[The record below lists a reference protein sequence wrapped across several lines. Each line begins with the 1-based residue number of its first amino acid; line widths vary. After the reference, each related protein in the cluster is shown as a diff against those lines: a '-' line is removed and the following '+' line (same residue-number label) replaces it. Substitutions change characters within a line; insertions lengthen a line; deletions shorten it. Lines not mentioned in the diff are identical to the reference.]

1 MKRRP
6 AMFRCARVLSILAT
20 LSVGAQSAAA
30 EALLD
35 AGDVIELVIAGPQ
48 AVTQRATINRDGD
61 VSLAKIGMLRAAG
74 STLSELRARVQEQLA
89 SRVFYVRNMNG
100 QERPTTIDVG
110 DVSLAVVE
118 YRPVYV
124 NGDVSKPGELAFR
137 AGMSV
142 RQAIALAG
150 GLDIARFRVRD
161 PFLDAAEARAEYE
174 TLWTEYAGGLA
185 RKLRLEAMLA
195 DQDSIDKAGMARTP
209 LASASI
215 EELLALEQR
224 RLASDRNDLANEKR
238 YLKQS
243 LTQLD
248 RQVVALKEQQ
258 EQEKQG
264 LAADQV
270 EAESTRALLT
280 RGITSATRTTE
291 ARRALLLSSTRLLQ
305 TGAQLSTTLQQREE
319 LQRKLEKVDDHRR
332 IDLMGELQSTQVA
345 LQTLEAKIRG
355 AGEKLLYSGA
365 MKSQLARGSGGQP
378 QIVVYR
384 KVNSGFEKG
393 STRIDADQDQELVP
407 GDVVDV
413 TLKIETPVNIIERR
427 ETLTPMR

>member
-1 MKRRP
+1 M
-6 AMFRCARVLSILAT
+6 
-20 LSVGAQSAAA
+20 A

-35 AGDVIELVIAGPQ
+35 AGDVVELVIAGPQ
-48 AVTQRATINRDGD
+48 PLTQRATINRDGD
-61 VSLAKIGMLRAAG
+61 VSLAKVGMLRAAG
-74 STLSELRARVQEQLA
+74 STLGDLRSRVHEQLV
-89 SRVFYVRNMNG
+89 SRVFYVRNLNG
-100 QERPTTIDVG
+100 QERPTTVDLG

-124 NGDVSKPGELAFR
+124 NGDVSKPGEQSFR

-142 RQAIALAG
+142 RQAIALSG

-174 TLWTEYAGGLA
+174 ALWTEYAGALA
-185 RKLRLEAMLA
+185 RKLRLEAML
-195 DQDSIDKAGMARTP
+195 DDHSSIKKDALARTP
-209 LASASI
+209 LAAAAI
-215 EELLALEQR
+215 EELLALEGR
-224 RLASDRNDLANEKR
+224 RLVSDRTDIANEKR

-243 LTQLD
+243 LNQLD
-248 RQVVALKEQQ
+248 RQVAALQDQQ

-264 LAADQV
+264 LAADQI
-270 EAESTRALLT
+270 EAESTRALLS

-332 IDLMGELQSTQVA
+332 IDLMGELQTTQVL

-378 QIVVYR
+378 HIVVFR
-384 KVNSGFEKG
+384 KSGTPSQKT
-393 STRIDADQDQELVP
+393 SIRIDADQDEELFP
-407 GDVVDV
+407 GDVVEV
-413 TLKIETPVNIIERR
+413 SLKIETPANVFARGDALR
-427 ETLTPMR
+427 LAP

>member
-1 MKRRP
+1 MKIKSGRLGVITLALAVWAVP
-6 AMFRCARVLSILAT
+6 AS
-20 LSVGAQSAAA
+20 A

-35 AGDVIELVIAGPQ
+35 TGDVLELFIAGPQ
-48 AVTQRATINRDGD
+48 PLAQRASINRNGD
-61 VSLAKIGMLRAAG
+61 ISFAKIGILRASG
-74 STLSELRARVQEQLA
+74 STLTDLRARVNEQLA
-89 SRVFYVRNMNG
+89 SRVFYVRSLNG
-100 QERPTTIDVG
+100 QDRPTTIDLG

-118 YRPVYV
+118 YRPVYI
-124 NGDVSKPGELAFR
+124 NGDVSKPGDQPFR

-185 RKLRLEAMLA
+185 RKLRLEAMLD
-195 DQDSIDKAGMARTP
+195 DQQSIKKDALNRTP
-209 LASASI
+209 LAAAAI
-215 EELLALEQR
+215 EELLALEGR
-224 RLASDRNDLANEKR
+224 RLASDRSDIANEKR

-243 LTQLD
+243 LNQLD
-248 RQVVALKEQQ
+248 MQVTALKEQQ

-264 LAADQV
+264 LVADQV
-270 EAESTRALLT
+270 DAESTRALLS

-319 LQRKLEKVDDHRR
+319 VQRKLEKVDDHRR
-332 IDLMGELQSTQVA
+332 IDLMGELQSTQVL

-365 MKSQLARGSGGQP
+365 MKSQLARGSGGKP
-378 QIVVYR
+378 EIVVFR
-384 KVNSGFEKG
+384 RSNSPSEKG
-393 STRIDADQDQELVP
+393 AIRIDADQDQELSP
-407 GDVVDV
+407 GDVVEV
-413 TLKIETPVNIIERR
+413 SLKIERPASAFARSDVLR
-427 ETLTPMR
+427 LAP